1 MKKEYY
7 LTLRN
12 KYLPKCLKFVFILES
27 PPASGKYFY
36 DDQGSISE
44 PLFSAMMKLLNFKP
58 RNKRDGLDYFA
69 NTGHFLVDATY
80 ESVNKFSDTDRDK
93 KILENYENLIADLEN
108 LSNPTQI
115 EFILVKANVCRL
127 LESRLSDKGFKVR
140 NKGIVIPFPSTGQ
153 QSNFSK
159 EIKKIYETQPM

>member
-1 MKKEYY
+1 MEKEDY

-12 KYLPKCLKFVFILES
+12 KYFPKLLKYVFVLES

-44 PLFSAMMKLLNFKP
+44 PLFSAMMKLLNCKP

-69 NTGHFLVDATY
+69 DTGHFLVDATY
-80 ESVNKFSDTDRDK
+80 EPVNKFSDKIRDK
-93 KILENYENLIADLEN
+93 KILENYENLVADIESLG
-108 LSNPTQI
+108 SPTQL